1 MTAVTLFTGKNGV
14 LKKCKANGHADFS
27 RKGSD
32 IVCSAISILLKT
44 AMQFLSR
51 NKDVTLEADTSSRG
65 NLAFCVEV
73 KKSSLETEYCLK
85 FTADFL
91 RVGFNSLSKDYSKNI
106 SFEEIAEAGN

>member
-32 IVCSAISILLKT
+32 IVCSAITILLKT

-73 KKSSLETEYCLK
+73 TVDKPETEFCLK
-85 FTADFL
+85 YTADFL
-91 RVGFNSLSKDYSKNI
+91 REGFKTLSKEYPQNV
-106 SFEEIAEAGN
+106 SFTEVVQAGN